1 MHSLADTTW
10 LPIMPLGN
18 RVGLTFAH
26 CPSNACGQ
34 EALGCHATHLPTPSS
49 LLPGRSSVSIS
60 CCRVGWSAFRWEASQ
75 REKKKKQGPTPE
87 GMPQHLSLIWVR
99 QLSQHTFI
107 LFVHEKAARRLRRK
121 GFSPGEQASPPE
133 LSLCWAL
140 CRVILLPTMLRF
152 SYELLS
158 FLSPS
163 ACSPWQYSV
172 KVINVPRFLVSAF
185 Y

>member
-1 MHSLADTTW
+1 M
-10 LPIMPLGN
+10 LPTSPLPAHCYQAGVQSASPA
-18 RVGLTFAH
+18 VGLGDL
-26 CPSNACGQ
+26 PSD
-34 EALGCHATHLPTPSS
+34 EK
-49 LLPGRSSVSIS
+49 LLRGK
-60 CCRVGWSAFRWEASQ
+60 
-75 REKKKKQGPTPE
+75 KKKKQGPTPE
-87 GMPQHLSLIWVR
+87 GVPQHLSLIWVR

-152 SYELLS
+152 SYEPLS